1 MRNGLHLQAYLL
13 LLVVTVLSIMFT
25 ALTFNAPIDPLPHWR
40 VPPISTETRMPTA
53 AAGWWAT
60 PLPTSVF
67 KEQPR

>member
-40 VPPISTETRMPTA
+40 APLIATETRMPTA
-53 AAGWWAT
+53 PAGWWTT

-67 KEQPR
+67 KEQP